1 MKKTIIC
8 LVTMLFLLN
17 PLLISLSN
25 AEGEAVPFI
34 TLPDGTTITMTSAQ
48 LSALA
53 ACPGVAIL
61 ASPDFGPAE
70 VAIPIPDPPGGGDR
84 RYIVGTPEAIAS
96 CLNSTGMATGI
107 VASSIIGATAAAGVI
122 PAGALAGT
130 VATLGTGGTV
140 AAGAAVVGAGTGLLL
155 LSTGGGGGNDGGG
168 GPPPGHTVAPA
179 HQ

>member
-1 MKKTIIC
+1 
-8 LVTMLFLLN
+8 
-17 PLLISLSN
+17 
-25 AEGEAVPFI
+25 VPFI

-61 ASPDFGPAE
+61 ASPDFGPTE
-70 VAIPIPDPPGGGDR
+70 VAIPIPEPPGSGDR

-96 CLNSTGMATGI
+96 CLNSTGMSTG
-107 VASSIIGATAAAGVI
+107 VEASSIVGATAAAGVI

-130 VATLGTGGTV
+130 VSTLGTGGTI
-140 AAGAAVVGAGTGLLL
+140 AAGAGVVGTGTGVLLL
-155 LSTGGGGGNDGGG
+155 FTGSGGGGADGGSDGGGGG
-168 GPPPGHTVAPA
+168 GHGHSHS